1 VHQKKTAM
9 KVTTDGCLFGAIQ
22 PQFRDGGQGKNILD
36 IGAGTGLLSLMAAQL
51 NPLATI
57 TALEI
62 EPAAAQEAAENI
74 AGSPHANAIRVL
86 KQDVL
91 AYKPAGSFHHI
102 ICNPPFYESQLNSP
116 DNNRNKAHHSTTLQL
131 GQIFPLSAKW
141 LADGGIFS
149 ILIPFYREEEG
160 LILAKEQNLFCQKLI
175 RVKQTPSHNFFRSI
189 LFFSRQPMEK
199 EEEEILIRL
208 ENKEYSPEFQ
218 VLLRP
223 FYLNL

>member
-1 VHQKKTAM
+1 
-9 KVTTDGCLFGAIQ
+9 
-22 PQFRDGGQGKNILD
+22 
-36 IGAGTGLLSLMAAQL
+36 
-51 NPLATI
+51 
-57 TALEI
+57 
-62 EPAAAQEAAENI
+62 
-74 AGSPHANAIRVL
+74 
-86 KQDVL
+86 
-91 AYKPAGSFHHI
+91 
-102 ICNPPFYESQLNSP
+102 
-116 DNNRNKAHHSTTLQL
+116 
-131 GQIFPLSAKW
+131 

-149 ILIPFYREEEG
+149 ILIPFYREEEA